1 MTQYNTVSQYKIVW
15 FATQLIKIKNTGS
28 WISGISVIPGIPV
41 NNGTKVTLNLSS
53 NSDSNGETNFP
64 HRLLL
69 TTTRVSRLRKT
80 FANNTLRITGL
91 LIKSVSQIIQN
102 EAKKQEVGFLGMLLG
117 TIGAGLLG
125 NSLGSK
131 RVKAKIP
138 AKEVMR
144 AGEETIAAGEGPIR
158 TSQTV

>member
-1 MTQYNTVSQYKIVW
+1 M
-15 FATQLIKIKNTGS
+15 
-28 WISGISVIPGIPV
+28 
-41 NNGTKVTLNLSS
+41 
-53 NSDSNGETNFP
+53 
-64 HRLLL
+64 LL

-144 AGEETIAAGEGPIR
+144 AGEETITAGEGPIR